1 MDTGPDGAP
10 ALKPA
15 SVALQAAIRAG
26 NINIGG
32 GAGVTIMDLNASSV
46 EEQDKHAMLL
56 KRVEAERRARA
67 IVVPT
72 NKDAVRAE
80 LRSLG
85 QPVRLFGEN
94 LADIRER

>member
-1 MDTGPDGAP
+1 MDMSEDSTPS
-10 ALKPA
+10 AL
-15 SVALQAAIRAG
+15 ALQAAVRAG
-26 NINIGG
+26 NINIG
-32 GAGVTIMDLNASSV
+32 AGVGVEVMDLSASSL
-46 EEQDKHAMLL
+46 EEQDKHALLL

-72 NKDAVRAE
+72 NKDEVRAQ
-80 LRSLG
+80 LRSMG